1 MVNLCALWR
10 FFFTGSPRGRIAVQN
25 QPDTCFA
32 LFKEKRMK
40 FKNSIAIA
48 KNFSSVQTE
57 KLVTLFKKKRKCT
70 NRWSTKLVRE
80 VSRGKAEEF

>member
-1 MVNLCALWR
+1 MAI
-10 FFFTGSPRGRIAVQN
+10 FFTGSPTGRIAVQN

-40 FKNSIAIA
+40 FKNGIVIV

-57 KLVTLFKKKRKCT
+57 KLVTPFKKKE
-70 NRWSTKLVRE
+70 SVAIDGQPSL
-80 VSRGKAEEF
+80 SGKSVEGRRRNSEI